1 MARDRVLVAPELKSR
16 RRSKEDQ
23 HVHRQRGRQLKPHVS
38 VPRTAICGD
47 RRKTP
52 NLTEVILVISLLSLL
67 SPHIEFPL
75 EAGGS
80 RLQLENPPKCW
91 RCVRGGFNDAA
102 LGSIQVFSRAFLG
115 ELHTVCSELCTLPMA
130 LGLARVLPPRLPT
143 HALAHSRA
151 RGIPVQPE
159 LRPCLNAV
167 AALVCRHDGVRTLDR
182 LTD

>member
-1 MARDRVLVAPELKSR
+1 MASDRVLVAPELKSR

-38 VPRTAICGD
+38 VPRTAISGS

-52 NLTEVILVISLLSLL
+52 NLAEAVTLL

-102 LGSIQVFSRAFLG
+102 LGSIQVFSRASLG
-115 ELHTVCSELCTLPMA
+115 ELRIFGALQR
-130 LGLARVLPPRLPT
+130 LGLRADMLQDSLPT
-143 HALAHSRA
+143 
-151 RGIPVQPE
+151 P
-159 LRPCLNAV
+159 
-167 AALVCRHDGVRTLDR
+167 
-182 LTD
+182 